1 MKSPLSAADSP
12 PVRFAALGLDHI
24 HALGQVAMLL
34 RSGAE
39 FAAWYGAG
47 NDFSPLFEKS
57 FPQVRRA
64 AGPGEILEDPSIA
77 LVTCAA
83 VPDRRARLATLA
95 MQHGKDVFVDKPGA
109 VTLEELEELRAVQ
122 RETRRI
128 WTVYFSERIESP
140 ATVKAVELVRAGAIG
155 RPLQTVGLGPHQ
167 LGLAPR
173 PDWFWDPQRS
183 GGILGDLTTHQIDQF
198 LIVTGCERAEIVS
211 AQVANYSHPE
221 KPEFED
227 FGDLLLRASGATGY
241 ARVDWYTPAGL
252 GTWGDGR
259 LFILGSEGAIE
270 VRKNCDPAGR
280 EGADHLF
287 LVDGESTRYL
297 DCRDQPLP
305 FAPALLRD
313 VVERSETAM
322 PQTHAFQV
330 TEIALRA
337 EAEATRLGHLA
348 GARGT
353 GADDA

>member
-1 MKSPLSAADSP
+1 MPADSP
-12 PVRFAALGLDHI
+12 VIRFAALGLDHI

-39 FAAWYGAG
+39 FAAWYGSG
-47 NDFSPLFEKS
+47 NDLSPLFEKS
-57 FPQVRRA
+57 FPQARRA
-64 AGPGEILEDPSIA
+64 ADPRAILEDPTIA

-83 VPDRRARLATLA
+83 VPDRRARLAIEA
-95 MQHGKDVFVDKPGA
+95 MQHGKDVLVDKPGA
-109 VTLEELEELRAVQ
+109 VTLEELEALRAVQ
-122 RETRRI
+122 RETGRI
-128 WTVYFSERIESP
+128 WAVFVSERLGSR

-167 LGLAPR
+167 LGLAAR
-173 PDWFWDPQRS
+173 PNWFWDPQRA
-183 GGILGDLTTHQIDQF
+183 GGILGDLATHQIDQF
-198 LIVTGCERAEIVS
+198 LMVTGCERAEIVS

-221 KPEFED
+221 KPQFED
-227 FGDLLLRASGATGY
+227 FGDLLLRAPAATGY

-259 LFILGSEGAIE
+259 LFIMGSEGAIE
-270 VRKNCDPAGR
+270 VRKNCDLAGR

-297 DCRDQPLP
+297 DCRSEPLP

-313 VVERSETAM
+313 VVERGETAM
-322 PQTHAFQV
+322 PQAHAFQV

-337 EAEATRLGHLA
+337 QVEATRLGHLA
-348 GARGT
+348 AAKDP
-353 GADDA
+353 GADD

>member
-1 MKSPLSAADSP
+1 MPADLP

-24 HALGQVAMLL
+24 HVLGQVAMLL
-34 RSGAE
+34 RAGAE
-39 FAAWYGAG
+39 FAAWYGSG
-47 NDFSPLFEKS
+47 DDFSPLFEKS
-57 FPQVRRA
+57 FPQTRRA
-64 AGPGEILEDPSIA
+64 DDPREILEDPSIA
-77 LVTCAA
+77 LVACAA
-83 VPDRRARLATLA
+83 VPDRRARLAIQA
-95 MQHGKDVFVDKPGA
+95 MQHGKDVLVDKPGA

-128 WTVYFSERIESP
+128 WTVYFSERIDSQ

-173 PDWFWDPQRS
+173 PDWFWDPRRG
-183 GGILGDLTTHQIDQF
+183 GGILGDLATHQIDQF
-198 LIVTGCERAEIVS
+198 LIVTGSEPVEIVS
-211 AQVANYSHPE
+211 AQLANYSHPD
-221 KPEFED
+221 KPAFED
-227 FGDLLLRASGATGY
+227 FGDLLLRTPSATGY
-241 ARVDWYTPAGL
+241 ARVDWYTPDGL

-270 VRKNCDPAGR
+270 VRKNCDLAGR

-297 DCRDQPLP
+297 ECRDQPLP

-313 VVERSETAM
+313 VVERGETAM
-322 PQTHAFQV
+322 PQAHAFQV

-337 EAEATRLGHLA
+337 QSGATRLGHLA
-348 GARGT
+348 GAPGS
-353 GADDA
+353 GANDS

>member
-1 MKSPLSAADSP
+1 MPTDSP
-12 PVRFAALGLDHI
+12 PVRFAAIGLDHI

-34 RSGAE
+34 HSGAE
-39 FAAWYGAG
+39 FVAWYGSG
-47 NDFSPLFEKS
+47 DDLSPVFEKG
-57 FPQVRRA
+57 FPQARRA
-64 AGPGEILEDPSIA
+64 ADPAAILEDPSIA

-83 VPDRRARLATLA
+83 VPDRRVGIAIEA
-95 MQHGKDVFVDKPGA
+95 MRHGKDVLVDKPGA

-122 RETRRI
+122 RETGRI
-128 WTVYFSERIESP
+128 WTVFFSERLESR
-140 ATVKAVELVRAGAIG
+140 ATEKAVDLVRAGAIG

-167 LGLAPR
+167 LGLTPR
-173 PDWFWDPQRS
+173 PEWFFDPRRA
-183 GGILGDLTTHQIDQF
+183 GGILGDLATHQIDQF
-198 LIVTGCERAEIVS
+198 LVVTGSEQVEVVS

-227 FGDLLLRASGATGY
+227 FGDLLLRAPEATGY

-270 VRKNCDPAGR
+270 LRKNCDLAGR

-297 DCRDQPLP
+297 DCREEPLP

-313 VVERSETAM
+313 VVERGETAM
-322 PQTHAFQV
+322 PQAHAFRV

-337 EAEATRLGHLA
+337 QLQATRLGHLA
-348 GARGT
+348 GAPSRS
-353 GADDA
+353 

>member
-1 MKSPLSAADSP
+1 MSADPP

-34 RSGAE
+34 RAGAE
-39 FAAWYGAG
+39 FAAWYGSG
-47 NDFSPLFEKS
+47 NDLSPLFEKS

-64 AGPGEILEDPSIA
+64 DDPRAVLEDPSIA

-83 VPDRRARLATLA
+83 VPDRRARLAIEA
-95 MQHGKDVFVDKPGA
+95 MRHDKDVLVDKPGA

-122 RETRRI
+122 RETGRI
-128 WTVYFSERIESP
+128 WTVFVSERLGSR
-140 ATVKAVELVRAGAIG
+140 ATVKAVALVQAGAIG

-173 PDWFWDPQRS
+173 PDWFWDPRRA
-183 GGILGDLTTHQIDQF
+183 GGILGDLATHQIDQF
-198 LIVTGCERAEIVS
+198 LVVTGSEPVEIVS
-211 AQVANYSHPE
+211 AQLANYSHPD
-221 KPEFED
+221 KPGFED
-227 FGDLLLRASGATGY
+227 FGDLLLRTPSATGY
-241 ARVDWYTPAGL
+241 ARVDWYTPDGL

-259 LFILGSEGAIE
+259 LFIMGSEGAIE
-270 VRKNCDPAGR
+270 VRKNCDLAGR

-297 DCRDQPLP
+297 DCRKEPLP
-305 FAPALLRD
+305 FAPELLRD

-322 PQTHAFQV
+322 PQAHAFQV

-337 EAEATRLGHLA
+337 QFGAMRLGHLA
-348 GARGT
+348 GAPGD
-353 GADDA
+353 G

>member
-1 MKSPLSAADSP
+1 MPVDSP
-12 PVRFAALGLDHI
+12 PVRFAAVGLDHI

-39 FAAWYGAG
+39 FAAWYCSG
-47 NDFSPLFEKS
+47 NDLSPVFEKS
-57 FPQVRRA
+57 FPQARRA
-64 AGPGEILEDPSIA
+64 ANPGAILEDPSIA

-83 VPDRRARLATLA
+83 VPDRRARIAIEA
-95 MQHGKDVFVDKPGA
+95 MRHGKDVLVDKPGA

-122 RETRRI
+122 RETGRF
-128 WTVYFSERIESP
+128 WMVFFSERLESR
-140 ATVKAVELVRAGAIG
+140 ATVKAVELVQTGAIG

-167 LGLAPR
+167 LGLTPR
-173 PDWFWDPQRS
+173 PEWFWDPRRA
-183 GGILGDLTTHQIDQF
+183 GGILGDLATHQIDQF
-198 LIVTGCERAEIVS
+198 LVVTGSEQAEVVS
-211 AQVANYSHPE
+211 AQVANHSHPE

-227 FGDLLLRASGATGY
+227 FGDLLLRAPAATGY

-270 VRKNCDPAGR
+270 LRKNCDLAGR

-297 DCRDQPLP
+297 DCREEPLP

-313 VVERSETAM
+313 VMERGETAM
-322 PQTHAFQV
+322 PQAHAFRV

-337 EAEATRLGHLA
+337 QLQATRLGHLA
-348 GARGT
+348 GARGRS
-353 GADDA
+353 